1 MCRSPWE
8 LRHPV
13 NSRTHLQFS
22 LQRLSQQAIFSRPS
36 LDARNL
42 PRILP
47 AGSTTARA
55 YHNFMRLLEAL
66 ASAFINTFGITQPS
80 GQMRR
85 RAAWFIFSLLLIAL
99 CMISLAAAMIFHMLR
114 T

>member
-1 MCRSPWE
+1 
-8 LRHPV
+8 
-13 NSRTHLQFS
+13 
-22 LQRLSQQAIFSRPS
+22 
-36 LDARNL
+36 
-42 PRILP
+42 
-47 AGSTTARA
+47 
-55 YHNFMRLLEAL
+55 MRLLEAL

-80 GQMRR
+80 DQMRR